1 MQTCIFDIVMV
12 FLNTIPLCPLISTK
26 FPWGVTNLATSRNGN
41 GSKDLVRVFSGME
54 YNVVGGVG
62 DGFGGAPYKVV
73 GGVGDGFL
81 GSLYDVEGLRSVMD
95 VAVKTMYD
103 FVKPLRCYYFSL
115 IKM

>member
-1 MQTCIFDIVMV
+1 MTY
-12 FLNTIPLCPLISTK
+12 LNTIPFCPLISTK

-95 VAVKTMYD
+95 VAIKRIYD
-103 FVKPLRCYYFSL
+103 
-115 IKM
+115 IA